1 MAKRS
6 QKTKGGTGPKAPPD
20 LDDLPF
26 EKALAELEQIVD
38 TLEEGTLSLE
48 ESLARF
54 ERGIHLSRHLEAQ
67 LRSAEQR
74 VRQLVGEA
82 GDDEA
87 LAPLDAASG
96 EDDAGGGEDSED
108 EEGDGN
114 GDPRLP
120 F

>member
-6 QKTKGGTGPKAPPD
+6 HKGKAGSSLQPPSD
-20 LDDLPF
+20 LEDLPF

-48 ESLARF
+48 DSLARF
-54 ERGIHLSRHLEAQ
+54 ERGIHLSRHLESQ
-67 LRSAEQR
+67 LRRAEQR

-82 GDDEA
+82 GDDSA
-87 LAPLDAASG
+87 LASFEEADAPEDG
-96 EDDAGGGEDSED
+96 EDGEED
-108 EEGDGN
+108 EEEDGD